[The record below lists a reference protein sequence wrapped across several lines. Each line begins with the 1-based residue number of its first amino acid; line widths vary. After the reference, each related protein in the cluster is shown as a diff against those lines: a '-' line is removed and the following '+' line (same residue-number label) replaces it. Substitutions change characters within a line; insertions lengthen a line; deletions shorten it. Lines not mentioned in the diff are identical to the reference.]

1 MFYPLYYI
9 QVAKNVVA
17 NLVGQGVKVC
27 GLNTSD
33 KVRMYEMP
41 LTYVA
46 QDQTEASN
54 FLLMFMEVEAT
65 VICSDPSSS
74 MLKLKL
80 KLSSLPR

>member
-33 KVRMYEMP
+33 KVPMYEMP
-41 LTYVA
+41 LTYVS
-46 QDQTEASN
+46 QDQTEATN
-54 FLLMFMEVEAT
+54 FLLMFMEVET
-65 VICSDPSSS
+65 TGISGNPSSS

>member
-33 KVRMYEMP
+33 KVPMYEMP
-41 LTYVA
+41 LTYVS
-46 QDQTEASN
+46 QDQTEATN

-65 VICSDPSSS
+65 GISGDPSSS